1 MRTIA
6 ITVELTV
13 EDDVL
18 VREVKNYVESAVC
31 VWGGQRHPDDPFF
44 GDNKTVRITAAKI
57 VKKPLTGAKP
67 ARRRLGMHEPR

>member
-18 VREVKNYVESAVC
+18 VGEAKEYVHDATRG
-31 VWGGQRHPDDPFF
+31 WGGQFDPSDPFF
-44 GDNKTVRITAAKI
+44 GDNKSVRITAAKI

-67 ARRRLGMHEPR
+67 ARRRLGKGEPR